1 MRTKSTWVKFSGIL
15 LLNIIFSSASL
26 YAQYAVGIKGGV
38 NFCNYG
44 GRYITSNYEDK
55 ITVPLGVLVQF
66 QTNSW
71 FSVQSELNFDPKGA
85 NYSLVKTSES
95 FYTEE
100 YKDFE
105 ESLNYLTIPV
115 LAKFDIGKKYR
126 VFGYTGIYLSY
137 LLSANIQGTYIRTN
151 NFDPLDEEITK
162 VARDYK
168 SDIDNFDFGAVLGMG
183 ADFSITGQIAAF
195 IDGRFNWGWANVA
208 QQGQGNVFNNTWSI
222 NLGLVY
228 KLQP

>member
-1 MRTKSTWVKFSGIL
+1 MNAIL
-15 LLNIIFSSASL
+15 TFRKINVLGLLFFL
-26 YAQYAVGIKGGV
+26 PGFLFAQYAVGVKGGV

-55 ITVPLGVLVQF
+55 ITVPFGVLAQF

-71 FSVQSELNFDPKGA
+71 FSVQAELNFDPKGA
-85 NYSLVKTSES
+85 NYSLITTSES

-105 ESLNYLTIPV
+105 ESLNYLTLPV
-115 LAKFDIGKKYR
+115 LAKFDIGTKYR
-126 VFGYTGIYLSY
+126 VFGYTGLYFSY
-137 LLSANIQGTYIRTN
+137 LLSANIQGTYIKTS
-151 NFDPLDEEITK
+151 NFAPFDQEITE
-162 VARDYK
+162 VDRDYK
-168 SDIDNFDFGAVLGMG
+168 SDIDNFDLGAVLGMG
-183 ADFSITGQIAAF
+183 ADFSITEQLAAF

-208 QQGQGNVFNNTWSI
+208 QQGRGNIFNDTWSV

-228 KLQP
+228 NLQP